1 LPNILT
7 GPEVILPL
15 HQMEW
20 LLQQPDNV
28 LDQNEVNRQF
38 LQADYTML
46 HPKVIRDTVHAKVIR
61 RELTKQL
68 GDFIGDVVEEI
79 DLAFKQ
85 NWGVESTLWKEV
97 PVYATMSDVISKLS
111 NRVLV
116 GIPLCN
122 YFKIM
127 FVLRN

>member
-1 LPNILT
+1 MPNILT

-15 HQMEW
+15 NQMEW
-20 LLQQPDNV
+20 LLEQPDNV

-46 HPKVIRDTVHAKVIR
+46 HPKVIRDTVHTEVIR

-79 DLAFKQ
+79 DLAFKHS
-85 NWGVESTLWKEV
+85 WGVESKEWKEV
-97 PVYATMSDVISKLS
+97 PVYATISEIINKAS
-111 NRVLV
+111 NRVFV
-116 GIPLCN
+116 GVPLCN
-122 YFKIM
+122 HFKTAFI
-127 FVLRN
+127 LGN

>member
-1 LPNILT
+1 
-7 GPEVILPL
+7 L

-46 HPKVIRDTVHAKVIR
+46 HPKVIRDSVHAEVIR
-61 RELTKQL
+61 SELTKRL
-68 GDFIGDVVEEI
+68 GDFIGDIVEEV
-79 DLAFKQ
+79 DLAFKH
-85 NWGVESTLWKEV
+85 NWGVESKEWKEV
-97 PVYATMSDVISKLS
+97 PVYATMSDISSKLS

-116 GIPLCN
+116 GVPLCN
-122 YFKIM
+122 HFKPTSD
-127 FVLRN
+127 LRN

>member
-1 LPNILT
+1 
-7 GPEVILPL
+7 
-15 HQMEW
+15 MEW

-46 HPKVIRDTVHAKVIR
+46 HPKVIRDTVHAEVIR

-68 GDFIGDVVEEI
+68 GDFTGDVVEEL

-85 NWGVESTLWKEV
+85 NWGVESKQWKEV

-116 GIPLCN
+116 GVPLCKH
-122 YFKIM
+122 FKSLM
-127 FVLRN
+127 L